1 MPSTR
6 TSCPTRCHG
15 PICAA
20 SSRCGPGRAWSATTW
35 RPRPYLSCRGCG
47 RCERALFACAST
59 RWGRVRSTTSTRPT
73 WTACCPSPSTPSAG
87 SSNATPVPLSVSKH
101 PLVADSLR
109 GLRDSTTQPD
119 EFRALARNVIT
130 MLLYEATADLPVKH
144 GKVRTPLAE
153 ADAIEVETEVVAIPV
168 LRAGLGLLA
177 PVLELLPRVSV
188 GYIGL
193 ERDETTAVARIY
205 YNKLPHLRGK
215 IPLLLDPM
223 LATGGSAAQALDLIK
238 AAGGRNT
245 RMICIVAAPEGV
257 RVLQERHPEVDIY
270 TAALD
275 ERLNDRA
282 YIVPGLG
289 DFGDRL
295 FGTG

>member
-1 MPSTR
+1 M
-6 TSCPTRCHG
+6 
-15 PICAA
+15 
-20 SSRCGPGRAWSATTW
+20 
-35 RPRPYLSCRGCG
+35 
-47 RCERALFACAST
+47 
-59 RWGRVRSTTSTRPT
+59 
-73 WTACCPSPSTPSAG
+73 
-87 SSNATPVPLSVSKH
+87 PLSVSKH

-119 EFRALARNVIT
+119 EFRALARNVMT
-130 MLLYEATADLPVKH
+130 MLLYEATADLPVKRS
-144 GKVRTPLAE
+144 KVQTPLAE
-153 ADAIEVETEVVAIPV
+153 ADAIEIAAEVVAIPV

-177 PVLELLPRVSV
+177 PVMELLPRVSV

-193 ERDETTAVARIY
+193 ERDEQTAVARIY
-205 YNKLPHLRGK
+205 YNKLPKLQGK

-223 LATGGSAAQALDLIK
+223 LATGGSAAQALDMIK
-238 AAGGRNT
+238 EAGGRDA

-257 RVLQERHPEVDIY
+257 KVLQERHPEVDIY

>member
-1 MPSTR
+1 
-6 TSCPTRCHG
+6 
-15 PICAA
+15 
-20 SSRCGPGRAWSATTW
+20 
-35 RPRPYLSCRGCG
+35 
-47 RCERALFACAST
+47 
-59 RWGRVRSTTSTRPT
+59 
-73 WTACCPSPSTPSAG
+73 
-87 SSNATPVPLSVSKH
+87 VPLHISRH
-101 PLVADSLR
+101 PVVADSLR
-109 GLRDSTTQPD
+109 GLRDATTQPD
-119 EFRALARNVIT
+119 EFRTLARNVIT
-130 MLLYEATADLPVKH
+130 LLLYEATADLPTLH
-144 GKVRTPLAE
+144 GTVRTPLA
-153 ADAIEVETEVVAIPV
+153 DAPALTIEQEVVAIPV

-193 ERDETTAVARIY
+193 ERDEETAVARIY
-205 YNKLPHLRGK
+205 YNKLPQLQGK

-238 AAGGRNT
+238 EAGGVDT
-245 RMICIVAAPEGV
+245 RMICVVAAPEGV
-257 RVLQERHPEVDIY
+257 KVLAERHPEVDVY

-275 ERLNDRA
+275 ERLNERA